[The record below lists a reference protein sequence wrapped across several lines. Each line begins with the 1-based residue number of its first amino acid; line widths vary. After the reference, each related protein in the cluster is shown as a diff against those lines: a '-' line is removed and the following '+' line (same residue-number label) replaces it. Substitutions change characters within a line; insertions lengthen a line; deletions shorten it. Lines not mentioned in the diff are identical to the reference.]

1 MSNKA
6 RTERP
11 IGPQSSSPGAGEQ
24 VSTAVSSAFTTPD
37 WRLCVFVI
45 VAVTALTRA
54 STYGNPLYSV
64 DDQLYLMIGNAIV
77 KGHIPYVEIWDRKPI
92 GIFLIYALIAK
103 IGGNPIITAWIVA
116 GGFVAATTYVIML
129 IARYYTTKA
138 AAIYACLIYPIALT
152 MFKGSA
158 GQSQLFYNLFIAL
171 AFVLFLRAVDQ
182 PYKSTERN
190 AALASFLCGLALIIR
205 QTTIIESLF
214 VGIGFLAFSFSH
226 TRSWRSTARLGFLMA
241 AIGATPTLL
250 TFATFYELGHF
261 LIYFDSTYL
270 SIFRKDSDG
279 FGTVM
284 GAIYALAFMAPVAMM
299 AILGAFRRRE
309 EGPRTIY
316 EKALLAWTIAAL
328 FEVLI
333 IPRFYAYYSIPLLTP
348 LIVSASTLFKK
359 PVLREC
365 FLGGMLVFAFGQGD
379 ISRFREN
386 ESSRTGFEQV
396 VRYVRANLKGGCLF
410 VADGPPLL
418 YEASG
423 QPCRTR
429 YLFPDH
435 LAIATEA
442 SAIGTDSNVE
452 AKNILAQRP
461 TVIVLQLHDYA
472 MRRNPQTWPIVRN
485 ALATNYRLA
494 RRFRMPVENRPA
506 TLTVWLRNPD

>member
-1 MSNKA
+1 M
-6 RTERP
+6 P
-11 IGPQSSSPGAGEQ
+11 IGPQSSSPGAGAQE
-24 VSTAVSSAFTTPD
+24 SAAISSALPALD
-37 WRLCVFVI
+37 WRLCVVVI

-54 STYGNPLYSV
+54 STYGNPLYSL

-92 GIFLIYALIAK
+92 GIFLIYAIIAK
-103 IGGNPIITAWIVA
+103 IGGNPITTAWIVA
-116 GGFVAATTYVIML
+116 GIFVSATTYVIML

-138 AAIYACLIYPIALT
+138 AAMYSCLIYPIALT

-171 AFVLFLRAVDQ
+171 SFLMFLRAVGRRYQ
-182 PYKSTERN
+182 FIEKS
-190 AALASFLCGLALIIR
+190 AALSSFLCGLALIIR
-205 QTTIIESLF
+205 QTTIVESLF
-214 VGIGFLAFSFSH
+214 VGIGFLTVCFSY
-226 TRSWRSTARLGFLMA
+226 TRSWRSTARLGSLMA
-241 AIGATPTLL
+241 AIGAAPTLL
-250 TFATFYELGHF
+250 TFVTFYELGHF
-261 LIYFDSTYL
+261 QIYFDSSYL
-270 SIFRKDSDG
+270 SIFRKSSDG

-284 GAIYALAFMAPVAMM
+284 GAIYALIFITPVALM
-299 AILGAFRRRE
+299 AILGAVRRRE
-309 EGPRTIY
+309 EGLRTIY
-316 EKALLAWTIAAL
+316 DKALLAWTIAAL

-333 IPRFYAYYSIPLLTP
+333 IPRFYEYYSIPLLMP
-348 LIVSASTLFKK
+348 LIVSSSTLFIM
-359 PVLREC
+359 PVLRIC
-365 FLGGMLVFAFGQGD
+365 FLGGMLVFAFGHGD
-379 ISRFREN
+379 ISRFHEN
-386 ESSRTGFEQV
+386 QSSRTGFEQV
-396 VRYVRANLKGGCLF
+396 VRYVRSNLKGGCLF

-442 SAIGTDSNVE
+442 SAIETDSNAE
-452 AKNILAQRP
+452 ARKILAQRP

-472 MRRNPQTWPIVRN
+472 LRRNPQTWPIVRN